1 MVLSFTCMV
10 CNLAVILVAVQDS
23 PLVRIHS
30 YQSTV
35 KFATCRANHFAS
47 EQSVQVCM
55 YADQERSDV
64 TNCKM

>member
-35 KFATCRANHFAS
+35 KFAT
-47 EQSVQVCM
+47 EQTTLLLNRVYRYVCM
-55 YADQERSDV
+55 LIRKDL
-64 TNCKM
+64 M